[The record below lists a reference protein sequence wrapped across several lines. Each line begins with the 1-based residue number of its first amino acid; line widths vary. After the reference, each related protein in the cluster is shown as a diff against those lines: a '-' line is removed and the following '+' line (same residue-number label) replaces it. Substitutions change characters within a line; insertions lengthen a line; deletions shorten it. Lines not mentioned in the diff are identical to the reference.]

1 MTVLQKT
8 ALTLAA
14 LAAVACSA
22 SALSPAGIGA
32 AAVAGPAP
40 REAQAKP
47 KKTKLPANEKSAQDE
62 YEKGAIALR
71 YGLTDEAIRYGE
83 KALTFFP
90 GHFNA
95 LALLGSAYYTKGE
108 YAHSA
113 ETYEKAAALK
123 PDSAEIQR
131 NLGLAYIELK
141 ETEKA
146 FDALKKAFALNGEAE
161 AAYYLGRLCYAEKRF
176 DEALEYAVKSIQKDG
191 KSARAYN
198 LKGVILNQLGRYP
211 EAAGSFQAGL
221 ILAPEDVGLQVNLG
235 IAYLNTD
242 EPAKAK
248 AVFEAVLPKIEDAG
262 LKSQVEG
269 YIKSIKDGG
278 EPAL

>member
-1 MTVLQKT
+1 MTALRKT

-14 LAAVACSA
+14 LAALASCA
-22 SALSPAGIGA
+22 SALAPSGSGA

-40 REAQAKP
+40 REAQAKA
-47 KKTKLPANEKSAQDE
+47 KKAKVPTNEKNAQDE

-71 YGLTDEAIRYGE
+71 YGLTDEAIRYG
-83 KALTFFP
+83 KQALAFIP
-90 GHFNA
+90 GHFNS

-108 YAHSA
+108 YALSA
-113 ETYEKAAALK
+113 ESYEKAAALK

-131 NLGLAYIELK
+131 NLGLAYFELK

-146 FDALKKAFALNGEAE
+146 FAALKKAFALNGEAE
-161 AAYYLGRLCYAEKRF
+161 AAYYLGRLCYNEKRF
-176 DEALEYAVKSIQKDG
+176 DEALDYAVKSIQKDG

-221 ILAPEDVGLQVNLG
+221 VLAPEDVGLQINLG
-235 IAYLNTD
+235 IAYLNTN

-248 AVFEAVLPKIEDAG
+248 SVFEAVLPKIEDAA

-269 YIKSIKDGG
+269 YLKSIKDAGTQG
-278 EPAL
+278 R